1 MSQGIFL
8 IQADESLVE
17 LAEEPY
23 KSEALLQELI
33 SKYPNLLSGDQPS
46 GLPSRRW
53 LLVKREMG
61 VPDNENASDRWS
73 LDHLFLDQDG
83 VPTLVEVKR
92 ASDTRIRREVVGQML
107 DYAAN
112 SVVYWPVEK
121 LQEEIAVAAARQKK
135 EPDILIQEYLGEEG
149 DISAFWQS
157 VKDNISKGRIR
168 LIFVA
173 DRIPRE
179 LQRIIE
185 FLNRQMSPAE
195 VYGVEMKQYVG
206 MNVRSL
212 VPRAIGLTGDKPT
225 SLPAVKRTWTRES
238 FVAVLESRQN
248 QRDLDL
254 AKQIISWMDD
264 RGLRIA
270 GGGGQYDGSLFAML
284 DLDGENLY
292 TFALRTGYAN
302 AYIQLQF
309 ALLLAPF
316 DTHER
321 RLELANRILR
331 ATGIKMNNES
341 VDKFPSIKL
350 SVLNKSKIEAILSVF
365 DWYIEQCRYS
375 KDDSSV
381 STEGA

>member
-185 FLNRQMSPAE
+185 FLNRQMNPAE

-350 SVLNKSKIEAILSVF
+350 SVLNKSKIEAFLSVF

>member
-350 SVLNKSKIEAILSVF
+350 SVLNKSKIEAFLSVF
-365 DWYIEQCRYS
+365 DWYIEQCRSS